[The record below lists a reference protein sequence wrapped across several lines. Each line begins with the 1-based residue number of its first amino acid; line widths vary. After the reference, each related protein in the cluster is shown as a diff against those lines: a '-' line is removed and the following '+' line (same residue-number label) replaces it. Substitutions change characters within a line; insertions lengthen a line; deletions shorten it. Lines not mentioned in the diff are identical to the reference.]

1 MSTLFKAVVVVIPE
15 RQMKYRGSISLPCHC
30 WIKSR
35 KWLNYL
41 ATTCTSGAWTE
52 LVEIG
57 ERGGLQKRQDWLRAE
72 L

>member
-15 RQMKYRGSISLPCHC
+15 RQMKYRRSISLPCHC

-41 ATTCTSGAWTE
+41 SATCTSGAWTE

-57 ERGGLQKRQDWLRAE
+57 ERGGGVAE
-72 L
+72 EARLVEG